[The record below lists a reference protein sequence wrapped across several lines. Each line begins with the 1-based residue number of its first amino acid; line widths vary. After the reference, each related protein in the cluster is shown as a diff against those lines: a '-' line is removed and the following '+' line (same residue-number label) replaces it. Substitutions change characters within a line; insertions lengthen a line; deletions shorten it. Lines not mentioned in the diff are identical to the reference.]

1 MSINGRYQQFYSPK
15 MKRLAFPQGNLYDL
29 LQQANQG
36 KEHEYALHYFG
47 KRLTYGW
54 LFSEIERCTSAF
66 LALGIKRGEV
76 VTVCSLLTPETLAV
90 FYALNRLGA
99 ISDWL
104 DPRSSESKII
114 KTLKQ
119 TKSKLLIVLSPLAK
133 VFAKA
138 LSKSSCRVVIL
149 LNPLTQAGL
158 PSKVLGTLK
167 GLFTPTPAFP
177 SKIRLLTYQQLLL
190 LAHKQPAPNIRPRP
204 HQGAAIVHTGGTTG
218 QPKAVLLT
226 NESINAEVTQ
236 VANFHLRFKR
246 QERWLSYLPP
256 FVVVGLV
263 NVIHL
268 PLILGMEL
276 CLVPNFLTMTLAQ
289 QLKTYRPH
297 HIPCIS
303 LHWREII
310 SGKKLK
316 NFSLDFVKSIIV
328 GGDVFYR
335 GMEERLIDFLRA
347 HDCRIAPTKCYGSSE
362 SSSVAVAG
370 CNHQPYNKLGSVGIP
385 LPGNQVAIYETE
397 KKQLTGRAG
406 VIGEICLAGPV
417 LMKGYYADETASKK
431 SLRTHAGKLW
441 LHTGDLGYLDDDG
454 VLFLAGRSKRMI
466 IRRGFK
472 IYSLMIEQLLNQQK
486 EVKIAAVVG
495 KPDKADDEVPCAHL
509 VLQEDCSHRP
519 AEVEKKLRLLCQ
531 QHLSDYQVPVQWYFH
546 QSLPLTANGKIDYRQ
561 LIILSK

>member
-15 MKRLAFPQGNLYDL
+15 MKRLVFPQGNLYDL

-54 LFSEIERCTSAF
+54 LFSEIERCTSAL

-119 TKSKLLIVLSPLAK
+119 TKSKLLIILSPLAK

-158 PSKVLGTLK
+158 PSKVLGSLK

-236 VANFHLRFKR
+236 VANFHLQFKR
-246 QERWLSYLPP
+246 QERWLSY
-256 FVVVGLV
+256 
-263 NVIHL
+263 
-268 PLILGMEL
+268 
-276 CLVPNFLTMTLAQ
+276 
-289 QLKTYRPH
+289 
-297 HIPCIS
+297 
-303 LHWREII
+303 
-310 SGKKLK
+310 
-316 NFSLDFVKSIIV
+316 
-328 GGDVFYR
+328 
-335 GMEERLIDFLRA
+335 
-347 HDCRIAPTKCYGSSE
+347 
-362 SSSVAVAG
+362 
-370 CNHQPYNKLGSVGIP
+370 
-385 LPGNQVAIYETE
+385 
-397 KKQLTGRAG
+397 
-406 VIGEICLAGPV
+406 
-417 LMKGYYADETASKK
+417 
-431 SLRTHAGKLW
+431 
-441 LHTGDLGYLDDDG
+441 
-454 VLFLAGRSKRMI
+454 
-466 IRRGFK
+466 
-472 IYSLMIEQLLNQQK
+472 
-486 EVKIAAVVG
+486 
-495 KPDKADDEVPCAHL
+495 
-509 VLQEDCSHRP
+509 
-519 AEVEKKLRLLCQ
+519 
-531 QHLSDYQVPVQWYFH
+531 
-546 QSLPLTANGKIDYRQ
+546 
-561 LIILSK
+561 